1 MELLSII
8 VFALALNMDA
18 LGTGVV
24 YGVRGIRLPFTSVLI
39 ISLMSVAAI
48 GLSMT
53 AGQLVARII
62 SETSARHLGGVIII
76 LIGLRI
82 LIQSVRERNKGNW
95 RSSDGIED
103 EEEPRPVVQLRIRPL
118 GVMVQVLRE
127 PHRADL
133 DRSGVIS
140 AREAA
145 LLGLAL
151 ALDAFSAGFAFSMLG
166 FNLLLTTLLVGIGDM
181 AMIYAGLL
189 AGRGFGTTA
198 LGRQFT
204 ALPGCILIMLGILKL
219 R

>member
-1 MELLSII
+1 MLSII

-53 AGQLVARII
+53 AGQLVARVI
-62 SETSARHLGGVIII
+62 SETFARHLGGVIII
-76 LIGLRI
+76 LMGLRI
-82 LIQSVRERNKGNW
+82 LIQSVRERKRNRGSW

-103 EEEPRPVVQLRIRPL
+103 EEEPQPVVQLRIRPL

-140 AREAA
+140 AREAV

-198 LGRQFT
+198 LGRQFS